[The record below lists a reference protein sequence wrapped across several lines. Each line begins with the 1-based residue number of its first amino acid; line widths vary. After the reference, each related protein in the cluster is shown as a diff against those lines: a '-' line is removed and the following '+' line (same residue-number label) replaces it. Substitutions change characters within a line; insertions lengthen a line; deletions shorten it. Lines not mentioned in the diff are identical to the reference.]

1 MRKYFRQ
8 TKRLIIQITVFV
20 LLITGCNIPQSPP
33 IIPTL
38 IRDSLQQITPEN
50 AEPAPTLTPV
60 PDPKK
65 VLLVTGADANQGIVN
80 ILRSSFQTLSENL
93 FQLSEMDSL
102 TPDQLPENVDTVI
115 FPKTPA
121 DIGDF
126 VQRFPQIQFITVDP
140 AVQSYSNVWTI
151 QYDPGF
157 QFFLAGYA
165 VAITSYDWRGA
176 GLLSTDIEHS
186 DESFINGAHYFCGRC
201 MPNIAPFVEF
211 PLTVMLPSTASPE
224 EWGAGID
231 QIQPNYV
238 RTYYVS
244 EEAASDALYQKL
256 LTMDVSILGVNDP
269 PAGLEGKW
277 LAAIK
282 IDLAGSVIKILEMEQ
297 PAEQPGIVVPELI
310 VKSGSIGGSFN
321 EGKKAVLE
329 EVYTDLISGMV
340 SPYNPV
346 PAATYE
352 K

>member
-1 MRKYFRQ
+1 MRKYFRR
-8 TKRLIIQITVFV
+8 TKRLIIQITVLF
-20 LLITGCNIPQSPP
+20 LLITGCNIPQSPS
-33 IIPTL
+33 ITPTL
-38 IRDSLQQITPEN
+38 LQDPLQQVTPEN
-50 AEPAPTLTPV
+50 TEPASTTTPV

-65 VLLVTGADANQGIVN
+65 VVFVTNTDANPVIIN
-80 ILRSSFQTLSENL
+80 ILRSGFQTLSENL
-93 FQLSEMDSL
+93 FQLSETVSL
-102 TPDQLPENVDTVI
+102 TPDQLTEDVDTVI

-126 VQRFPQIQFITVDP
+126 AQRFPKIQFITVDL

-157 QFFLAGYA
+157 QSFLAGYA

-176 GLLSTDIEHS
+176 GLLPNDIERS
-186 DESFINGAHYFCGRC
+186 EETFINGAHYFCGRC

-211 PLTVMLPSTASPE
+211 PLTVLLPSTASPE
-224 EWGAGID
+224 EWSAGVD
-231 QIQPNYV
+231 QIQPNYIH
-238 RTYYVS
+238 TYYVS

-269 PAGLEGKW
+269 PAGIEGKW

-282 IDLAGSVIKILEMEQ
+282 IDLAGAVMKALEMEQ
-297 PAEQPGIVVPELI
+297 PAEQTGVIVPELV
-310 VKSGSIGGSFN
+310 VKSGSISGSFN
-321 EGKKAVLE
+321 EGKKTVLE
-329 EVYTDLISGMV
+329 GVYTDLVSGMI

-346 PAATYE
+346 PAAAYE